1 MGQWLNLAAADGFRL
16 QAYRAD
22 PPAGSGKPRGGL
34 VVVQEIFGVNSH
46 VRNVCDGYAQ
56 DGFVAIAPA
65 LFDRVQKGVALGYS
79 AEDIARG
86 RELKAHAKTNHAL
99 SDIAAARASVA
110 PSGSV
115 GVIGYCW
122 GGFIAWMTAARLNGF
137 ACAVCYYGGG
147 MTEAGDE
154 TPQCPVMAHFG
165 ERDAAIPVDGVRRFA
180 QTHPEVDVLLYDAE
194 HGFNCDERKSYNA
207 AAAALARQ
215 RSLDFLHKHI
225 G

>member
-22 PPAGSGKPRGGL
+22 PPAGSGRGRGGL

-46 VRNVCDGYAQ
+46 IRAICDGYAA

-65 LFDRVQKGVALGYS
+65 LFDRVQRGIALGYGP
-79 AEDIARG
+79 EDVARG

-99 SDIAAARASVA
+99 SDIAAARASVTYA
-110 PSGSV
+110 GSV

-122 GGFIAWMTAARLNGF
+122 GGFVAWMAAARLNGF

-147 MTEAGDE
+147 MTEAVDE
-154 TPQCPVMAHFG
+154 KPQCPVMAHFG

-180 QTHPEVDVLLYDAE
+180 EAHPDVEVQMYDAE

-207 AAAALARQ
+207 AAAALARE
-215 RSLDFLHKHI
+215 RTLEFLHRNI

>member
-46 VRNVCDGYAQ
+46 IRNVCDGYAQ
-56 DGFVAIAPA
+56 EGFVAIAPA
-65 LFDRVQKGVALGYS
+65 LFDRVQKGVAFGYS
-79 AEDIARG
+79 PEDIARG

-110 PSGSV
+110 PGGSV

-122 GGFIAWMTAARLNGF
+122 GGFVAWMTAARLNGF

-147 MTEAGDE
+147 MTEATDE
-154 TPQCPVMAHFG
+154 KPRCPVMAHFG
-165 ERDAAIPVDGVRRFA
+165 ERDAAIPVDGVRKFA
-180 QTHPEVDVLLYDAE
+180 QVHPEVDVLLYDAE

-207 AAAALARQ
+207 DAAALARQ

>member
-22 PPAGSGKPRGGL
+22 PPAGGGKPRGGL

-46 VRNVCDGYAQ
+46 IRNVCDSYAQ
-56 DGFVAIAPA
+56 EGFVAIAPA
-65 LFDRVQKGVALGYS
+65 LFDRVQRGVALGYGQ
-79 AEDIARG
+79 EDVARG
-86 RELKAHAKTNHAL
+86 RDLKAHAKTNHAL
-99 SDIAAARASVA
+99 SDVAAARSSVA
-110 PSGSV
+110 PAGNV

-122 GGFIAWMTAARLNGF
+122 GGFVTWMAAARLNGF
-137 ACAVCYYGGG
+137 AGAVCYYGGG
-147 MTEAGDE
+147 MTEAVDE
-154 TPQCPVMAHFG
+154 KPLCSVMAHFG
-165 ERDAAIPVDGVRRFA
+165 ELDAAIPVDGVRRFA
-180 QTHPEVDVLLYDAE
+180 KAHPEVDVLLYDAE

-215 RSLDFLHKHI
+215 RTLDFLRNHV

>member
-22 PPAGSGKPRGGL
+22 PPAGGGKPRGGL
-34 VVVQEIFGVNSH
+34 VIVQEIFGVNSH
-46 VRNVCDGYAQ
+46 IRSVCDGFAQ
-56 DGFVAIAPA
+56 EGFVAIAPG
-65 LFDRVQKGVALGYS
+65 LFDRVQKGVALGYGP
-79 AEDIARG
+79 EDVARG

-110 PSGSV
+110 PAGNV

-122 GGFIAWMTAARLNGF
+122 GGFVTWMAAARLNGF

-147 MTEAGDE
+147 MTEAVDE
-154 TPQCPVMAHFG
+154 KPHCPVMAHFG
-165 ERDAAIPVDGVRRFA
+165 ERDAGIPVDGVRRFA
-180 QTHPEVDVLLYDAE
+180 QAHPEVDVLLYDAE

-215 RSLDFLHKHI
+215 RTLDFLRHNI

>member
-34 VVVQEIFGVNSH
+34 VIVQEIFGINSH
-46 VRNVCDGYAQ
+46 IRKVCDGFAQ

-65 LFDRVQKGVALGYS
+65 LFDRVQRGVALGYGP
-79 AEDIARG
+79 EDIARG

-110 PSGSV
+110 PAGNV

-122 GGFIAWMTAARLNGF
+122 GGFVTWMAAARLNGF
-137 ACAVCYYGGG
+137 ASAVCYYGGG
-147 MTEAGDE
+147 MTEAIDE
-154 TPQCPVMAHFG
+154 KPQCPVMAHFG
-165 ERDAAIPVDGVRRFA
+165 ELDAAIPVDGVRRFA
-180 QTHPEVDVLLYDAE
+180 QAHPEVDVLLYDAE

-215 RSLDFLHKHI
+215 RTLDFLRRHI